1 MFLIICFLGLM
12 LFLLFGESF
21 CWLFFT
27 QFNGELCVAL
37 SVFLFFLNEFLFMQ
51 TGVCRLLIGS

>member
-37 SVFLFFLNEFLFMQ
+37 SVFLFFFK
-51 TGVCRLLIGS
+51 